1 MIQGYWWRC
10 FIMLAYQVG
19 VTLFTTTPTKS
30 CGIPTS
36 MPWCTYD
43 SQTNMQSDHWK
54 PNICCP
60 WCHCNQQ
67 WQPHCLPLVLQR
79 PVQDFLW
86 WHQKMLLVSSWAN
99 NWFLLHFLCFN
110 KFLQPSL
117 NPLAYKPLWNKYNL
131 NLYQQLIGSREPL
144 KTLTRQHYQQGEESL
159 KPSISITGWLPTN
172 PTAPRTSNK
181 LLW

>member
-117 NPLAYKPLWNKYNL
+117 NPLATSLYEINIILIYTNNWLVVENHWRHWQGNITNKV
-131 NLYQQLIGSREPL
+131 
-144 KTLTRQHYQQGEESL
+144 K
-159 KPSISITGWLPTN
+159 K
-172 PTAPRTSNK
+172 A
-181 LLW
+181 